1 MFVSGYS
8 ENLIDGGGDLS
19 WCQVLVALCARGEV
33 YVAGVAQCVHLML
46 VMMMVVMM
54 VIVVMITMMVVMVMM
69 MVVMVVLHSACT

>member
-19 WCQVLVALCARGEV
+19 WCQVLVGPCARGEV
-33 YVAGVAQCVHLML
+33 YVAGVAQCVHLM
-46 VMMMVVMM
+46 MMM
-54 VIVVMITMMVVMVMM
+54 MMVVMVMM

>member
-1 MFVSGYS
+1 MFVSEYS

-19 WCQVLVALCARGEV
+19 WCQVLVGPCARGEV